1 MILLTGATG
10 SVGSNLLPLL
20 LERGDQVKCLV
31 REPAGLGPHRVD
43 VQITMG
49 DLRELSDPYL
59 LRQALRGVDTV
70 IHLAGSRR
78 DQPPFSVEQLNGL
91 ATARLVDG
99 AEEHGVQRFIYFSAL
114 GAGPVQGSRF
124 LRSKWIGEEAVES
137 SPVET
142 TVFRPSIVFD
152 RSDPW
157 VTLMERFS
165 FLPFMP
171 VAGNGAAEFQP
182 VWAHDAARAVVA
194 VLDGQER
201 ESVDV
206 VGPQTQTYA
215 GMSSL
220 VAELAGRP
228 RPVWPIP
235 RPLVYLGLE
244 AIRAVFGQAAFA
256 TWEEAELMQVSM
268 TSSDGTRDMESL
280 GITPHP
286 MGAVLT
292 GQA

>member
-20 LERGDQVKCLV
+20 LEQGHQVKCLV
-31 REPAGLGPHRVD
+31 REPAGLGQSRVD

-70 IHLAGSRR
+70 IHLAGSMR

-99 AEEHGVQRFIYFSAL
+99 AEEHGVERFMFFSAL

-124 LRSKWIGEEAVES
+124 LRSKWVGEGAVRS
-137 SPVET
+137 SPIDT
-142 TVFRPSIVFD
+142 TIFRPSIVFD

-194 VLDGQER
+194 VLDGQKR
-201 ESVDV
+201 ETVEV
-206 VGPQTQTYA
+206 AGPQTQTYA

-244 AIRAVFGQAAFA
+244 GIRAVFGQAAFA
-256 TWEEAELMQVSM
+256 TWEEAELMQVPMISPRGAQ
-268 TSSDGTRDMESL
+268 DLREL
-280 GITPHP
+280 GIEPET
-286 MGAVLT
+286 MAEVLT

>member
-10 SVGSNLLPLL
+10 SVGTNLLPLL
-20 LERGDQVKCLV
+20 LERGERIKCLV
-31 REPAGLGPHRVD
+31 REPAGLGRFRVD

-49 DLRELSDPYL
+49 DLRDLSDPYL

-70 IHLAGSRR
+70 IHLAGSMR
-78 DQPPFSVEQLNGL
+78 DQPPLSVEQLNGL

-99 AEEHGVQRFIYFSAL
+99 AEALGIERFMFFSAL
-114 GAGPVQGSRF
+114 GAGPTKGSRF
-124 LRSKWIGEEAVES
+124 LRSKWVGEEAVQS
-137 SPVET
+137 SPVKT
-142 TVFRPSIVFD
+142 TVFMPSIVFD

-171 VAGNGAAEFQP
+171 VAGRGTAEFQP

-201 ESVDV
+201 ETVEV

-235 RPLVYLGLE
+235 KPLIYLGLE
-244 AIRAVFGQAAFA
+244 AVRAVFGQAAFA
-256 TWEEAELMQVSM
+256 TWEEAQLMQSPM
-268 TSSDGTRDMESL
+268 ISDNGTRDMESL
-280 GITPHP
+280 GITPHS
-286 MGAVLT
+286 MGDVLT

>member
-10 SVGSNLLPLL
+10 SVGTNLLPLL
-20 LERGDQVKCLV
+20 LERGERIKCLV
-31 REPAGLGPHRVD
+31 REPAGLGRFRVD

-49 DLRELSDPYL
+49 DLRDLSDPYL

-70 IHLAGSRR
+70 IHLAGSMR
-78 DQPPFSVEQLNGL
+78 DQPPLSVEQLNGL

-99 AEEHGVQRFIYFSAL
+99 AETLGIERFMFFSAL
-114 GAGPVQGSRF
+114 GAGPTKGSRF
-124 LRSKWIGEEAVES
+124 LRSKWVGEEAVQS
-137 SPVET
+137 SPVKT

-171 VAGNGAAEFQP
+171 VAGRGTAEFQP

-201 ESVDV
+201 ETVEV

-235 RPLVYLGLE
+235 KPLIYLGLE
-244 AIRAVFGQAAFA
+244 AVRAVFGQAAFA
-256 TWEEAELMQVSM
+256 TWEEAQLMQSPM
-268 TSSDGTRDMESL
+268 ISDNGTRDMESL
-280 GITPHP
+280 GITPYS
-286 MGAVLT
+286 MGDVLT

>member
-10 SVGSNLLPLL
+10 SVGTSLLPLL
-20 LERGDQVKCLV
+20 LERGEQVKCLV
-31 REPAGLGPHRVD
+31 REPAGLGRFRVD

-49 DLRELSDPYL
+49 DLRDLSDPYL
-59 LRQALRGVDTV
+59 LRQALRGIDTV
-70 IHLAGSRR
+70 IHLAGSMR
-78 DQPPFSVEQLNGL
+78 DQPPLSVEQLNGL

-99 AEEHGVQRFIYFSAL
+99 AESLGIERFMFFSAL
-114 GAGPVQGSRF
+114 GAGPTKGSRF
-124 LRSKWIGEEAVES
+124 LRSKWVGEEAVQS
-137 SPVET
+137 SPVNT
-142 TVFRPSIVFD
+142 TVFKPSIVFD

-171 VAGNGAAEFQP
+171 VAGSGTAEFQP
-182 VWAHDAARAVVA
+182 VWARDAARAVVA

-201 ESVDV
+201 ETVEV

-244 AIRAVFGQAAFA
+244 AVRTVFGQAAFA

-268 TSSDGTRDMESL
+268 TSPEGTRDMESL
-280 GITPHP
+280 GITPHS
-286 MGAVLT
+286 MGEVLT

>member
-20 LERGDQVKCLV
+20 LESGEQVKCLV
-31 REPAGLGPHRVD
+31 REPAGLGQFRVD

-49 DLRELSDPYL
+49 DLKELSDPYL

-70 IHLAGSRR
+70 IHLAGSMR

-99 AEEHGVQRFIYFSAL
+99 AEEYGVDRFMFFSAL

-124 LRSKWIGEEAVES
+124 LRSKWIGEEAVRS
-137 SPVET
+137 SPINT

-182 VWAHDAARAVVA
+182 IWAGDAARAVVA

-206 VGPQTQTYA
+206 VGPQIQTYA

-256 TWEEAELMQVSM
+256 TWEEAELMQVPMISAR
-268 TSSDGTRDMESL
+268 GTEDMKSL
-280 GITPHP
+280 GIEPHP
-286 MGAVLT
+286 MGEVLT